1 MVAILKVTYQFEVR
15 RCILEKQ
22 DVSYDDVMDALA
34 KLYPD
39 LGECIPKY
47 LDDEGDA
54 CTLCA
59 SSFPDFLQL
68 AQLGGGSESKGQKE
82 GRLLLKLQLVDSPS
96 LLPVTRSELRSV
108 MSETAPSLEGAPS
121 ASYDALN
128 QSGPSSPRHAEGDW
142 WSNYWGYH
150 PGASYWESSC
160 YPWNAWAHHDLK
172 GKSKGKGKCKG
183 KGKSKGKL
191 FQTECPFRASW
202 HDIFSYACPETE
214 NAPAFDETSHKEQTG
229 QEGTQPSLQSIL
241 TPEVLAGMVAWKLP
255 ELLDMVA
262 GDPEELGHGF
272 AAALAHPPIQGT
284 LQEAMNKLV
293 PLLAA
298 YGLAEAKAHLELL
311 LESPNSPGAAP
322 GLFLQSLVR
331 GLNTLEPQ
339 KQQELLTAFFQQQD
353 QLLAPLEALGPLL
366 LRLLQHD
373 CVTCDGCEATPLMGP
388 RFKSLNHP
396 DYDLCGK
403 CFAKRHQISPEHKD
417 FKCIL
422 VNAKGL
428 AGNFWD
434 FFGGGKLRWMCR
446 FLKGKGKGKGCKGKG
461 RCHGKRWW
469 EATEDSERP
478 AASRPA
484 ASAEPSAE
492 PSPQPGCQYFNIGEG
507 QAQANE
513 MPEPSA
519 PAPELS
525 EAARPQLAASAPG
538 YVFPVELDDGRR
550 SEISWR
556 RGDDHEKVARDFVAE
571 KGYPADNIPT
581 IISFLKH
588 VEQVAPVVSNR
599 APEPVSTARE
609 PMAVDDSKTLLQEQI
624 QQLREMGLGAFF
636 GDDDLE
642 DLLKRFEGNVQKVVE
657 HLLAIAQ

>member
-22 DVSYDDVMDALA
+22 DVSYDDVMEALA

-39 LGECIPKY
+39 LGECTPKY

-68 AQLGGGSESKGQKE
+68 AQLGGGSESKGQK

-96 LLPVTRSELRSV
+96 LLPVTRSDLRSM

-121 ASYDALN
+121 TSYDPLN

-142 WSNYWGYH
+142 SSSYWGYH
-150 PGASYWESSC
+150 PGAHSYWEAPC
-160 YPWNAWAHHDLK
+160 YSWNAWHHHDLK

-183 KGKSKGKL
+183 KGKSKDKGKL
-191 FQTECPFRASW
+191 FQAECPFRASW
-202 HDIFSYACPETE
+202 HDIFSGYACPETAE
-214 NAPAFDETSHKEQTG
+214 NGPAFNETSHQEQTG
-229 QEGTQPSLQSIL
+229 QESTQTRLQSIL

-262 GDPEELGHGF
+262 GDPEDLGHGF

-284 LQEAMNKLV
+284 LQEAMKKLA
-293 PLLAA
+293 PLLGA
-298 YGLAEAKAHLELL
+298 YGLAEAKAQLELL
-311 LESPNSPGAAP
+311 LQSPNSSGSAP

-331 GLNTLEPQ
+331 GLNALEVQ
-339 KQQELLTAFFQQQD
+339 KQQELLTAFFEQQD
-353 QLLAPLEALGPLL
+353 QLLAPLEALGPFL
-366 LRLLQHD
+366 LRLLEHD
-373 CVTCDGCEATPLMGP
+373 HITCDGCEAAPLMGP

-403 CFAKRHQISPEHKD
+403 CFAKRHEISPEHKD

-422 VNAKGL
+422 VNPKGL
-428 AGNFWD
+428 AGNFWE

-461 RCHGKRWW
+461 RCGKRWW

-478 AASRPA
+478 ASRPG
-484 ASAEPSAE
+484 ASE
-492 PSPQPGCQYFNIGEG
+492 PSPQPGCQYFDIGER
-507 QAQANE
+507 QAQPNE

-525 EAARPQLAASAPG
+525 EAAGPQLAASAPA

-556 RGDDHEKVARDFVAE
+556 KGDDHEKVARDFVTE

-599 APEPVSTARE
+599 APEPVSTAPE

-636 GDDDLE
+636 GNEDLE
-642 DLLKRFEGNVQKVVE
+642 ELLKRFEGNVQKVVE

>member
-142 WSNYWGYH
+142 WSNHWGYH

-284 LQEAMNKLV
+284 LQEAMNKRCLC
-293 PLLAA
+293 LLPTA
-298 YGLAEAKAHLELL
+298 
-311 LESPNSPGAAP
+311 SP
-322 GLFLQSLVR
+322 R
-331 GLNTLEPQ
+331 
-339 KQQELLTAFFQQQD
+339 
-353 QLLAPLEALGPLL
+353 
-366 LRLLQHD
+366 
-373 CVTCDGCEATPLMGP
+373 P
-388 RFKSLNHP
+388 RP
-396 DYDLCGK
+396 
-403 CFAKRHQISPEHKD
+403 
-417 FKCIL
+417 IL
-422 VNAKGL
+422 SSC
-428 AGNFWD
+428 W
-434 FFGGGKLRWMCR
+434 R
-446 FLKGKGKGKGCKGKG
+446 
-461 RCHGKRWW
+461 
-469 EATEDSERP
+469 
-478 AASRPA
+478 
-484 ASAEPSAE
+484 
-492 PSPQPGCQYFNIGEG
+492 
-507 QAQANE
+507 AQ
-513 MPEPSA
+513 
-519 PAPELS
+519 
-525 EAARPQLAASAPG
+525 
-538 YVFPVELDDGRR
+538 
-550 SEISWR
+550 
-556 RGDDHEKVARDFVAE
+556 
-571 KGYPADNIPT
+571 
-581 IISFLKH
+581 
-588 VEQVAPVVSNR
+588 
-599 APEPVSTARE
+599 TARG
-609 PMAVDDSKTLLQEQI
+609 
-624 QQLREMGLGAFF
+624 QLPACSCSRWC
-636 GDDDLE
+636 
-642 DLLKRFEGNVQKVVE
+642 RV
-657 HLLAIAQ
+657 